1 MFDRIKVSRVSLYI
15 EHCNLCMEG
24 YCSPFCT
31 CQYFYVRDEGA
42 TNPQTVGLF
51 SLGTDLL
58 DAPSGDIGDA
68 SNIKFVNLK
77 TNSVFVLVCLFVSK
91 KRQKKLIRPTF
102 VYCL

>member
-1 MFDRIKVSRVSLYI
+1 MFDRIKVSKVSLYI

-31 CQYFYVRDEGA
+31 CQYFYARDEGA

-51 SLGTDLL
+51 SLSTDLL

-77 TNSVFVLVCLFVSK
+77 ISSMLFLVFWFVSN
-91 KRQKKLIRPTF
+91 KRPKN
-102 VYCL
+102 

>member
-1 MFDRIKVSRVSLYI
+1 MFDRIKVSKVSLYI

-77 TNSVFVLVCLFVSK
+77 ISSMLFLVFWFVSN
-91 KRQKKLIRPTF
+91 KRPKN
-102 VYCL
+102 